1 MRTNLIRPLRLLSGH
16 ALRLRGGQALAV
28 AALVIS
34 IAATA
39 LAQQP
44 VFRGKVVDE
53 KGTPVAGAVLEF
65 VAQFQTLTR
74 QGKTDN
80 RGEFLIVGLPSGEF
94 QITAKKEGVGED
106 VIKTRV
112 TQGQNAPV
120 TLTLR
125 PAAPPASSLGVAPA
139 AANTAAAKA
148 NQELQAL
155 AKLGSAHLAEGRNDE
170 AIAAYSE
177 VVGKAPTCADCY
189 FNLGMGHLNKK
200 QFGEAETAFKK
211 AIELRADHV
220 NAHMQLAA
228 VYNAQKKY
236 DLAAESSAAAA
247 KYSAAAPGATGGNA
261 DALYNQGVT
270 LFNGGKFADAKTAFE
285 GATKAD
291 PKNALAHYQLGMTAL
306 NLGDFALAVSSLEQ
320 YLVLDPNGP
329 KAAEVKASLPTL
341 KGMVKK

>member
-1 MRTNLIRPLRLLSGH
+1 MRTNLIRPLRLLSGQ
-16 ALRLRGGQALAV
+16 ALRLRSGQALAV
-28 AALVIS
+28 AALVVS

-53 KGTPVAGAVLEF
+53 KGTPVAGAALEF
-65 VAQFQTLTR
+65 VAQFQSLTR

-80 RGEFLIVGLPSGEF
+80 KGEFLMVGLPSGEF

-139 AANTAAAKA
+139 ADNSAAAKA

-155 AKLGSAHLAEGRNDE
+155 AKLGAAHLAEGRNDE

-211 AIELRADHV
+211 AIELKADHV

-261 DALYNQGVT
+261 DALYNQGVIAWNGNDFAKAQE
-270 LFNGGKFADAKTAFE
+270 LFSAAAKANEKHAEARFM
-285 GATKAD
+285 
-291 PKNALAHYQLGMTAL
+291 LGQANL
-306 NLGDFALAVSSLEQ
+306 NLGKLPEAAKEFETYLKLA
-320 YLVLDPNGP
+320 PNGP
-329 KAAEVKASLPTL
+329 NAEKAKQFYDSL
-341 KGMVKK
+341 KQYIK